1 MSKLLF
7 EQHTRRRLIDLSLW
21 RLGGDSHYRSS
32 PDLTHG
38 LPLVLTQVW
47 QRLGSNELLAYNINI
62 QLQNAAIENEILTKF
77 TADDM
82 TSDSN
87 YKFVR
92 YMDLAMN
99 PAGESALD
107 NFAVWLLTL
116 LGYAPRTSMTRT
128 SVDIPLNICGE
139 QHYAKTNVCVVD
151 GDDILLFVQENRRHK
166 KQKDPEPRRGNR
178 HISGQRCQTVS
189 SVKTFADI
197 LLSPRSCCPGTYAC
211 HTNCRTI
218 RGVTISTLYRIC

>member
-1 MSKLLF
+1 
-7 EQHTRRRLIDLSLW
+7 
-21 RLGGDSHYRSS
+21 
-32 PDLTHG
+32 
-38 LPLVLTQVW
+38 
-47 QRLGSNELLAYNINI
+47 
-62 QLQNAAIENEILTKF
+62 
-77 TADDM
+77 M

-107 NFAVWLLTL
+107 NFAVRLLTL
-116 LGYAPRTSMTRT
+116 LGYAPRTSTTRT
-128 SVDIPLNICGE
+128 PVDIPLNICGE

-178 HISGQRCQTVS
+178 HISGQRYQTVS
-189 SVKTFADI
+189 SVKTFADV
-197 LLSPRSCCPGTYAC
+197 LLSPRNRCPGTIAC

-218 RGVTISTLYRIC
+218 RRVTISILYRIY